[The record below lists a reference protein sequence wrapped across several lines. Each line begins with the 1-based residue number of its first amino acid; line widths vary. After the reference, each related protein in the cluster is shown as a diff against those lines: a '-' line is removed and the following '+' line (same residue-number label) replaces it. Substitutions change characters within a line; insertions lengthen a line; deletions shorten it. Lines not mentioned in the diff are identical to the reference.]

1 MNPATRENVTT
12 SPSMKLRKK
21 ASGLAKLL
29 PELGGISKPLKQQA
43 GLGQSPAAV
52 SARYKATTPST
63 APQLTVQLLPGVAGI
78 TQHAAPSAAPQPRGG
93 RGAKQLSPA
102 ARPSSPIWHR
112 RHILN
117 WFCQLT
123 GSIYRSKSA
132 RYKQR
137 AISECMI
144 HGFLTH
150 NNLKNIELHTGLKQI
165 VCSVFV
171 LSKKSP
177 HCTNQWDSNVVVLPN
192 RNQDEN
198 VLICAH
204 L

>member
-93 RGAKQLSPA
+93 GQSSSAQQ
-102 ARPSSPIWHR
+102 PSLPPPSG
-112 RHILN
+112 
-117 WFCQLT
+117 T
-123 GSIYRSKSA
+123 G
-132 RYKQR
+132 
-137 AISECMI
+137 
-144 HGFLTH
+144 GTFLTD
-150 NNLKNIELHTGLKQI
+150 
-165 VCSVFV
+165 FV
-171 LSKKSP
+171 
-177 HCTNQWDSNVVVLPN
+177 N
-192 RNQDEN
+192 
-198 VLICAH
+198 
-204 L
+204 